1 MVSLEYGVNDASP
14 SGKVSNQFVYLHA
27 HGVTAL
33 FSVLFRSVDL
43 VNIGLIA
50 LHELIRHQ

>member
-1 MVSLEYGVNDASP
+1 MVSLEYGLNDSV
-14 SGKVSNQFVYLHA
+14 SDRKVSNQFVYLHA

-33 FSVLFRSVDL
+33 FSDLFRSVDL

-50 LHELIRHQ
+50 LHE